1 MIPLLIGKNSNG
13 EDRFL
18 DLSNIALL
26 MVSYCEEKQISAVFK
41 HIQGIVYPNKQF
53 NYVIANSRRLN
64 ECQISVDEAYVFLR
78 DDPESGSV
86 NSRLKLLK
94 MINKEMM
101 RRQKIIRLHKVKDF
115 DRYVSLNV
123 WNKEKVTY
131 QFLLID
137 DIWDI
142 VTSSPRSLALNLIN
156 IFINGPTYGIH
167 TVFAS
172 GVSYRN
178 LLEQLVKLNP
188 KISLELQKRYGV
200 PEPKTINLLGSELI
214 FTSEELIFYRPYA
227 TMAMERLFKI

>member
-1 MIPLLIGKNSNG
+1 
-13 EDRFL
+13 
-18 DLSNIALL
+18 
-26 MVSYCEEKQISAVFK
+26 
-41 HIQGIVYPNKQF
+41 
-53 NYVIANSRRLN
+53 
-64 ECQISVDEAYVFLR
+64 
-78 DDPESGSV
+78 
-86 NSRLKLLK
+86 
-94 MINKEMM
+94 
-101 RRQKIIRLHKVKDF
+101 
-115 DRYVSLNV
+115 
-123 WNKEKVTY
+123 
-131 QFLLID
+131 
-137 DIWDI
+137 
-142 VTSSPRSLALNLIN
+142 LNLIN